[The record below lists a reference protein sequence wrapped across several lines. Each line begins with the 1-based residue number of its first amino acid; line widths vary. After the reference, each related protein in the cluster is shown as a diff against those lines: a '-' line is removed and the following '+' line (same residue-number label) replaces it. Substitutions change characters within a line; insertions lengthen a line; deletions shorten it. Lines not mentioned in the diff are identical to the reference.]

1 MSAGFFRYYLGR
13 AGIKIT
19 QKSYGEKNFLLQYNA
34 LSYSHFWLPYSF
46 ERIPPTPPPLTETN
60 LVISGPEVLGSK
72 PFRPRVD
79 S

>member
-34 LSYSHFWLPYSF
+34 LSYKGSPQ
-46 ERIPPTPPPLTETN
+46 PLLHYWDELSN
-60 LVISGPEVLGSK
+60 
-72 PFRPRVD
+72 
-79 S
+79 